1 LLTAAD
7 SLDAFSEA
15 ADYAVVGP
23 TDNRVQEA
31 DTTGFPF
38 NTVCHLG
45 RDFGDGRL
53 RGCSGVLIAPTI
65 VLTAAHCLYSLL
77 LGRAPRRIL
86 VHPGRRD
93 RDTLPF
99 GSREAAHAYIPRG
112 FVGARGGVPVRRS
125 TIMVSSRYPL
135 RSAASTALCHSIRQP
150 MQNWRQSSAAG

>member
-1 LLTAAD
+1 MPIPHALPRGG
-7 SLDAFSEA
+7 LDAFVEQ
-15 ADYAVVGP
+15 ADYAVIGP

-112 FVGARGGVPVRRS
+112 FVGARGGVPVRPQIYDYGIVALPAAFRGLDRF
-125 TIMVSSRYPL
+125 MPL
-135 RSAASTALCHSIRQP
+135 HPPT
-150 MQNWRQSSAAG
+150 N